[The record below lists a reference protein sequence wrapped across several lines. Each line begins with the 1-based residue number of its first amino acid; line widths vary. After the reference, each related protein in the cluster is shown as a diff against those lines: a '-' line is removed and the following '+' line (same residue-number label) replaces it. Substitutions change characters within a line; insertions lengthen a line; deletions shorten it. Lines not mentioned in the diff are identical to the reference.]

1 MNRSKTT
8 ILSLL
13 IVAACMVAGI
23 LGARASRGEQTFS
36 LGNFSGIQPECAV
49 ETFEEDPSNENLVSL
64 LKVLCYWAQ
73 VEGDE
78 TVPPLI
84 AEYGSL
90 FYDRVREGEA
100 DPSELGSDAEMMELL
115 QWVDSY
121 GAKRMP

>member
-13 IVAACMVAGI
+13 IVAVCMVAGI
-23 LGARASRGEQTFS
+23 LGVRASKGEQVFS
-36 LGNFSGIQPECAV
+36 LGDFSGTRPQYAV
-49 ETFEEDPSNENLVSL
+49 EVFEQYPSNENLVLL

-73 VEGDE
+73 VEGE
-78 TVPPLI
+78 KAIEPLI

-90 FYDRVREGEA
+90 FYERVREGQA

-121 GAKRMP
+121 GARRIP